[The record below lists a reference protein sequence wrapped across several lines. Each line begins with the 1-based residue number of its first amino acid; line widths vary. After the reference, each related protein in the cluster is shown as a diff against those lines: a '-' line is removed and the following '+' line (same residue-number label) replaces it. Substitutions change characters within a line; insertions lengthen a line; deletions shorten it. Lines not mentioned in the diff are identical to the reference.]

1 MKPCRPPS
9 IQVLF
14 LILPTIKVDSFLGTS
29 PIRQRFFPITATSS
43 SPPKLGRLVQVQ
55 AVVDDSLY
63 SELRESEYDE
73 IPYPSSLENDI
84 VEDLVNPRKNLLSWN
99 DESVMSM
106 TSTEEAPR
114 ISEKL
119 VEAFSQ
125 VVIVGLGTL
134 WVSAMIGG
142 LLMQFE
148 WLQDWRYF
156 WPLVGGLFVA
166 DPMLSI
172 ILGGDG
178 ERQSSSSLLP
188 FSLSTNAG
196 VRILSIIGGL
206 LSVLGGAY
214 DAFMP
219 VWQTGPNVF
228 TIAGIGQD
236 GAVMLLVVS
245 IVSILQDCWKAE
257 SSSSTRMLL
266 QIVLLAELCKLGES
280 SIDEIASAIGSL
292 STIVT

>member
-1 MKPCRPPS
+1 MSSPS
-9 IQVLF
+9 IKVLF

-29 PIRQRFFPITATSS
+29 PIRQRFFPITAAS
-43 SPPKLGRLVQVQ
+43 SPPKLGKLVQ
-55 AVVDDSLY
+55 AVVEDPLY

-73 IPYPSSLENDI
+73 ILNTSSLENDI
-84 VEDLVNPRKNLLSWN
+84 VEDLVNPRKNLLLWN
-99 DESVMSM
+99 ETTMSM
-106 TSTEEAPR
+106 TSPEEAPR

-119 VEAFSQ
+119 AEVFSQ
-125 VVIVGLGTL
+125 VVIMGLGTL
-134 WVSAMIGG
+134 SVSVMIGG
-142 LLMQFE
+142 LLVQLE

-172 ILGGDG
+172 ISGDG
-178 ERQSSSSLLP
+178 ERQYSSLLP

-196 VRILSIIGGL
+196 VRMLSIVGGL
-206 LSVLGGAY
+206 FLVFGGAY

-236 GAVMLLVVS
+236 GAVMLLIVS
-245 IVSILQDCWKAE
+245 TVSILQDCWKAE

-266 QIVLLAELCKLGES
+266 QIILLAELCKLGES
-280 SIDEIASAIGSL
+280 SIDEIV

>member
-1 MKPCRPPS
+1 MEDP
-9 IQVLF
+9 
-14 LILPTIKVDSFLGTS
+14 
-29 PIRQRFFPITATSS
+29 
-43 SPPKLGRLVQVQ
+43 
-55 AVVDDSLY
+55 LY

-73 IPYPSSLENDI
+73 ILNTSSLENDI
-84 VEDLVNPRKNLLSWN
+84 VEDLVNPRKNLLLWN
-99 DESVMSM
+99 ETTMSM
-106 TSTEEAPR
+106 TSPEEAPR

-119 VEAFSQ
+119 AEVFSQ
-125 VVIVGLGTL
+125 VVIMGLGTL
-134 WVSAMIGG
+134 SVSVMIGG
-142 LLMQFE
+142 LLVQLE

-172 ILGGDG
+172 ISGDG
-178 ERQSSSSLLP
+178 ERQYSSLLP

-196 VRILSIIGGL
+196 VRMLSIVGGL
-206 LSVLGGAY
+206 FLVFGGAY

-236 GAVMLLVVS
+236 GAVMLLIVS
-245 IVSILQDCWKAE
+245 TVSILQDCWKAE

-266 QIVLLAELCKLGES
+266 QIILLAELCKLGES
-280 SIDEIASAIGSL
+280 SIDEIVSAIGSV

>member
-1 MKPCRPPS
+1 MSSPS
-9 IQVLF
+9 IKVLF
-14 LILPTIKVDSFLGTS
+14 LILPTIKVDSFLVTS
-29 PIRQRFFPITATSS
+29 PIRQRFFPITAAS
-43 SPPKLGRLVQVQ
+43 SPPKLGKLVQ
-55 AVVDDSLY
+55 AVVEDPLY

-73 IPYPSSLENDI
+73 ILNTSSLENDI
-84 VEDLVNPRKNLLSWN
+84 VEDLVNPRKNLLLWN
-99 DESVMSM
+99 ETTMSM
-106 TSTEEAPR
+106 TSPEEAPR

-119 VEAFSQ
+119 AEVFSQ
-125 VVIVGLGTL
+125 VVIMGLGTL
-134 WVSAMIGG
+134 SVSVMIGG
-142 LLMQFE
+142 LLVQLE

-172 ILGGDG
+172 ISGDG
-178 ERQSSSSLLP
+178 ERQYSSLLP

-196 VRILSIIGGL
+196 VRMLSIVGGL
-206 LSVLGGAY
+206 FLVFGGAY

-236 GAVMLLVVS
+236 GAVMLLIVS
-245 IVSILQDCWKAE
+245 TVSILQDCWKAE

-266 QIVLLAELCKLGES
+266 QIILLAELCKLGES
-280 SIDEIASAIGSL
+280 SIDEIVSAIGSV

>member
-1 MKPCRPPS
+1 MSSPS
-9 IQVLF
+9 IKVLF

-29 PIRQRFFPITATSS
+29 PIRQRFFPITAAS
-43 SPPKLGRLVQVQ
+43 SPPKLGKLVQ
-55 AVVDDSLY
+55 AVVEDPLY

-73 IPYPSSLENDI
+73 ILNTSSLENDI
-84 VEDLVNPRKNLLSWN
+84 VEDLVNPRKNLLLWN
-99 DESVMSM
+99 ETTMSM
-106 TSTEEAPR
+106 TSPEEAPR

-119 VEAFSQ
+119 AEVFSQ
-125 VVIVGLGTL
+125 VVIMGLGTL
-134 WVSAMIGG
+134 SVSVMIGG
-142 LLMQFE
+142 LLVQLE

-172 ILGGDG
+172 IPGDG
-178 ERQSSSSLLP
+178 ERQYSSLLP

-196 VRILSIIGGL
+196 VRMLSIVGGL
-206 LSVLGGAY
+206 FLVFGGAY

-236 GAVMLLVVS
+236 GAVMLLIVS
-245 IVSILQDCWKAE
+245 TVSILQDCWKAE

-266 QIVLLAELCKLGES
+266 QIILLAELCKLGES
-280 SIDEIASAIGSL
+280 SIDEIVSAIGSV

>member
-1 MKPCRPPS
+1 MSSPS
-9 IQVLF
+9 IKVLF

-29 PIRQRFFPITATSS
+29 PIRQRFFPITAAS
-43 SPPKLGRLVQVQ
+43 SPPKLGKLVQ
-55 AVVDDSLY
+55 AVVEDPLY

-73 IPYPSSLENDI
+73 ILNTSSLENDI
-84 VEDLVNPRKNLLSWN
+84 VEDLVNPRKNLLLWN
-99 DESVMSM
+99 ETTMSM
-106 TSTEEAPR
+106 TSPEEAPR

-119 VEAFSQ
+119 AEVFSQ
-125 VVIVGLGTL
+125 VVIMGLGTL
-134 WVSAMIGG
+134 SVSVMIGG
-142 LLMQFE
+142 LLVQLE

-172 ILGGDG
+172 ISGDG
-178 ERQSSSSLLP
+178 ERQYSSLLP

-196 VRILSIIGGL
+196 VRMLSIVGGL
-206 LSVLGGAY
+206 FLVFGGAY

-236 GAVMLLVVS
+236 GAVMLLIVS
-245 IVSILQDCWKAE
+245 TVSILQDFWKAE

-266 QIVLLAELCKLGES
+266 QIILLAELCKLGES
-280 SIDEIASAIGSL
+280 SIDEIVSAIGSV